1 MRTPVTTL
9 NEIDQSVIDKLLY
22 EFENNV
28 HTTEHAFGRKFAF
41 GMTSALHLLGPMIN
55 EYLGEEWVVTGGN
68 YFSTEAGYMV
78 HTDTGRGESPDQVL
92 QTFVFPLFIER
103 NLELEYFPENNRF
116 IVMDQQWKK
125 DAGFFAKG
133 NVNKDRM
140 KNDNKGWKT
149 DRKEWN
155 TDVTDYSD
163 VIGLKEDGYFDPI
176 LLKYAKHIPQSTFE
190 GLSVDKHFQWTPGIP
205 MTFPRD
211 RLHCSTAF
219 PRWGVKRKIG
229 LSIFTSKKLTDA
241 DKHWDWATKDSPQ
254 MVQPPKQKI
263 LSEQLEEHN
272 KTWKEKSA

>member
-1 MRTPVTTL
+1 
-9 NEIDQSVIDKLLY
+9 
-22 EFENNV
+22 
-28 HTTEHAFGRKFAF
+28 
-41 GMTSALHLLGPMIN
+41 MIN
-55 EYLGEEWVVTGGN
+55 EYLDEEWVVTGGN

-92 QTFVFPLFIER
+92 QTFVFPLLIER

-140 KNDNKGWKT
+140 KSDNKGWKT

-163 VIGLKEDGYFDPI
+163 VIGIKEDGYFDPI

-263 LSEQLEEHN
+263 LSDQLEEHN
-272 KTWKEKSA
+272 RTWKEKSA

>member
-9 NEIDQSVIDKLLY
+9 NELDQEVIDKLLY
-22 EFENNV
+22 EFNNNAFYQ
-28 HTTEHAFGRKFAF
+28 EHAYGRKFAF
-41 GMTSALHLLGPMIN
+41 GMMTALELLGPMIN

-78 HTDTGRGESPDQVL
+78 HTDTGRGESPEQCL
-92 QTFVFPLFIER
+92 QTFVFPLQIDR

-116 IVMDQQWKK
+116 IIMDQQWKK

-133 NVNKDRM
+133 NIFIDKKSN
-140 KNDNKGWKT
+140 GSELKT
-149 DRKEWN
+149 GRNEWN
-155 TDVTDYSD
+155 SDVTDYSE
-163 VIGLKEDGYFDPI
+163 VIGIKEDGYFDPI

-241 DKHWDWATKDSPQ
+241 DKHWDWATKDSPM
-254 MVQPPKQKI
+254 MVQPPRQKI
-263 LSEQLEEHN
+263 LSEQLDEHN
-272 KTWKEKSA
+272 KTWKEQSA

>member
-140 KNDNKGWKT
+140 KSDNKGWKT

-163 VIGLKEDGYFDPI
+163 VIGIKEDGYFDPI

-263 LSEQLEEHN
+263 LSTQLEEHN

>member
-263 LSEQLEEHN
+263 LSEHN

>member
-28 HTTEHAFGRKFAF
+28 HTKEHAFGRKFAF

-133 NVNKDRM
+133 NVNK
-140 KNDNKGWKT
+140 

-254 MVQPPKQKI
+254 MVQPPKQRI